1 MNEQMTPQERA
12 AALLNRIVGIIPMQ
26 PSQREV
32 RIEWLIEYAQE
43 TRRAALLEAA
53 QQVCMHCGK
62 RAIGLQVGVTGPNVA
77 GNYVHNP
84 PEDSRVKE
92 SALCSATSIWSLIR
106 YEDRLAQEARQGPM
120 LVFIHGTGSNSS
132 GSFGDLKNV
141 CVEKLFPLIAH
152 ILDACHDHLQL
163 RRADFDAVFLQP

>member
-1 MNEQMTPQERA
+1 MATEMTPQERA
-12 AALLNRIVGIIPMQ
+12 AQLYGSLTCTTYRDGYQDPDNDIALIADVLQ
-26 PSQREV
+26 Q
-32 RIEWLIEYAQE
+32 

-62 RAIGLQVGVTGPNVA
+62 RAIGLQVGVTGPNAA

-106 YEDRLAQEARQGPM
+106 YEDRLAQEG
-120 LVFIHGTGSNSS
+120 
-132 GSFGDLKNV
+132 
-141 CVEKLFPLIAH
+141 
-152 ILDACHDHLQL
+152 
-163 RRADFDAVFLQP
+163 